1 LKEAKKKLE
10 DEIRTLDRELK
21 EEIPKALKTAAAM
34 GDLSENA
41 EYQAAKERQSFLQ
54 ARLFQLRD
62 RLATLSMVN
71 LSKIPTDKVSYGSKV
86 VLLDLDTD
94 KEVTYKLV
102 SSEESNVKEGLISTA
117 SPIGKSL
124 MGHEEGDEVEIRTP
138 GGVKNYEILRFTT
151 FHDDKK
157 SP

>member
-1 LKEAKKKLE
+1 MKEAKRKLE
-10 DEIRTLDRELK
+10 DELRKLGRELK
-21 EEIPKALKTAAAM
+21 EEIPRALKTAADM

-54 ARLFQLRD
+54 ARLAQLRE
-62 RLATLSMVN
+62 RLATLSMVD

-117 SPIGKSL
+117 SPIGQSL
-124 MGHEEGDEVEIRTP
+124 MGREEGDEVQIQTP
-138 GGVKNYEILRFTT
+138 GGIKNYEIVQFTT
-151 FHDDKK
+151 LHD
-157 SP
+157 S

>member
-1 LKEAKKKLE
+1 MKEAKKKLE

>member
-1 LKEAKKKLE
+1 MKEAKKKLE

-41 EYQAAKERQSFLQ
+41 EYEAAKERQSFLQ

-71 LSKIPTDKVSYGSKV
+71 LSKIPTDKISYGSKV

-117 SPIGKSL
+117 SPIGQSL
-124 MGHEEGDEVEIRTP
+124 MGHAEGDEVQIRTP
-138 GGVKNYEILRFTT
+138 GGVKNYEIVRFTT
-151 FHDDKK
+151 YHDA
-157 SP
+157 

>member
-10 DEIRTLDRELK
+10 DEIRKLGRELK
-21 EEIPKALKTAAAM
+21 EEIPKALKTAADM

-41 EYQAAKERQSFLQ
+41 EYQAAKERQSYLQ
-54 ARLFQLRD
+54 ARLAQLRE

-124 MGHEEGDEVEIRTP
+124 MGREEGDEVQIRTP
-138 GGVKNYEILRFTT
+138 GGIRNYEIVRFTT
-151 FHDDKK
+151 LHDA
-157 SP
+157 

>member
-1 LKEAKKKLE
+1 MKEAKKKLE

-62 RLATLSMVN
+62 RLATLSLVN

-151 FHDDKK
+151 FHDD
-157 SP
+157 

>member
-102 SSEESNVKEGLISTA
+102 SSEESNVKQGLISTA

>member
-1 LKEAKKKLE
+1 MKEAKKKLE

-124 MGHEEGDEVEIRTP
+124 MGHQEGDEVEIRTP

-151 FHDDKK
+151 FHDD
-157 SP
+157 

>member
-1 LKEAKKKLE
+1 MKEAKKKLE
-10 DEIRTLDRELK
+10 DEIRKLDRELK
-21 EEIPKALKTAAAM
+21 EEIPKALKTAADM

-54 ARLFQLRD
+54 ARLAQLRE

-117 SPIGKSL
+117 SPIGQSL
-124 MGHEEGDEVEIRTP
+124 MGREEGDEVQIRTP
-138 GGVKNYEILRFTT
+138 GGIKNYEIVQFTT
-151 FHDDKK
+151 LHDG
-157 SP
+157 

>member
-1 LKEAKKKLE
+1 MKEAKKKLE
-10 DEIRTLDRELK
+10 DEIRKLGRELK
-21 EEIPKALKTAAAM
+21 EEIPKALKTAADM

-54 ARLFQLRD
+54 ARLAQLRE
-62 RLATLSMVN
+62 RLSTLSMVN

-117 SPIGKSL
+117 SPIGQSL
-124 MGHEEGDEVEIRTP
+124 MGREEGDEVQIRTP
-138 GGVKNYEILRFTT
+138 GGVKNYEIVQFTT
-151 FHDDKK
+151 LHDV
-157 SP
+157 

>member
-1 LKEAKKKLE
+1 MKEAKKKLE
-10 DEIRTLDRELK
+10 EEIRKLGRELK
-21 EEIPKALKTAAAM
+21 AEIPKALKTAAAM

-41 EYQAAKERQSFLQ
+41 DYQAAKERQSFLQ
-54 ARLFQLRD
+54 VRLAQLGG
-62 RLATLSMVN
+62 RLATLSMVD

-117 SPIGKSL
+117 SPIGQSL
-124 MGHEEGDEVEIRTP
+124 MGREEGDEVQIRTP
-138 GGVKNYEILRFTT
+138 GGVKNYEIVQFTT
-151 FHDDKK
+151 LHDG
-157 SP
+157 

>member
-10 DEIRTLDRELK
+10 DEIRKLGRELK
-21 EEIPKALKTAAAM
+21 EEIPKALKTAADM

-54 ARLFQLRD
+54 ARLAQLRE
-62 RLATLSMVN
+62 RLSTLSMVN

-117 SPIGKSL
+117 SPIGQSL
-124 MGHEEGDEVEIRTP
+124 MGHEEGDEVQIRTP
-138 GGVKNYEILRFTT
+138 GGVKNYEIVQFTT
-151 FHDDKK
+151 LHDG
-157 SP
+157 

>member
-1 LKEAKKKLE
+1 MKEAKKKLE

-54 ARLFQLRD
+54 ARLAQLRE
-62 RLATLSMVN
+62 RLATLSLVN

-117 SPIGKSL
+117 SPIGQSTT
-124 MGHEEGDEVEIRTP
+124 EET
-138 GGVKNYEILRFTT
+138 N
-151 FHDDKK
+151 
-157 SP
+157 

>member
-1 LKEAKKKLE
+1 MKEAKKKLE
-10 DEIRTLDRELK
+10 NEIRKLGRELK
-21 EEIPKALKTAAAM
+21 AEIPKALKTAAAM

-41 EYQAAKERQSFLQ
+41 DYQAAKERQSFLQ
-54 ARLFQLRD
+54 V
-62 RLATLSMVN
+62 RLAQLGGRLAELSMVN

-117 SPIGKSL
+117 SPIGQSL
-124 MGHEEGDEVEIRTP
+124 MGREEGDEVQIRTP
-138 GGVKNYEILRFTT
+138 GGIKNYEIVQFTT
-151 FHDDKK
+151 LHDG
-157 SP
+157 

>member
-10 DEIRTLDRELK
+10 EEIRKLGRELK
-21 EEIPKALKTAAAM
+21 DEIPKALKTAAAM

-54 ARLFQLRD
+54 ARLAQLRE

-86 VLLDLDTD
+86 VLLDLDTN
-94 KEVTYKLV
+94 KKVTYKLV

-117 SPIGKSL
+117 SPIGQSL
-124 MGHEEGDEVEIRTP
+124 MGREEGDEVQIRTP
-138 GGVKNYEILRFTT
+138 GGVKNYEIVQFTT
-151 FHDDKK
+151 FHDG
-157 SP
+157 

>member
-1 LKEAKKKLE
+1 MKEAKKKLE

-54 ARLFQLRD
+54 ARLAQLRE

-71 LSKIPTDKVSYGSKV
+71 LSKIPTDKVSYGSTV

-138 GGVKNYEILRFTT
+138 GGVKNYEIVRFTT
-151 FHDDKK
+151 FHDG
-157 SP
+157 

>member
-1 LKEAKKKLE
+1 MKEAKKKLE
-10 DEIRTLDRELK
+10 NEIRKLGRELK
-21 EEIPKALKTAAAM
+21 AEIPKALKTAAAM

-41 EYQAAKERQSFLQ
+41 DYSAAKERQSFLQ
-54 ARLFQLRD
+54 VRLAQLRE

-117 SPIGKSL
+117 SPIGQSL
-124 MGHEEGDEVEIRTP
+124 MGREEGDEVQIRTP
-138 GGVKNYEILRFTT
+138 GGVKNYEIVQFTT
-151 FHDDKK
+151 LHDG
-157 SP
+157 

>member
-1 LKEAKKKLE
+1 MKEAKKKLE
-10 DEIRTLDRELK
+10 DEIRKLGRELK
-21 EEIPKALKTAAAM
+21 EEIPKALKTAADM

-41 EYQAAKERQSFLQ
+41 EYQAAKERQSYLQ
-54 ARLFQLRD
+54 ARLAQLRE

-71 LSKIPTDKVSYGSKV
+71 LSKVPTDRVSYGSKV

-124 MGHEEGDEVEIRTP
+124 MGREEGDEVEIRTP
-138 GGVKNYEILRFTT
+138 GGVKNYEIVRFTT
-151 FHDDKK
+151 FHDG
-157 SP
+157 

>member
-1 LKEAKKKLE
+1 MKEAKKKLE
-10 DEIRTLDRELK
+10 DEIRKLGRELK

-54 ARLFQLRD
+54 ARLAQLRE

-94 KEVTYKLV
+94 KEVIYKLV
-102 SSEESNVKEGLISTA
+102 SIEESNVKEGLISTA

-124 MGHEEGDEVEIRTP
+124 MGREEGDEVQIRTP
-138 GGVKNYEILRFTT
+138 GGVRNYEIVQFTT
-151 FHDDKK
+151 LHDV
-157 SP
+157 

>member
-1 LKEAKKKLE
+1 MKEAKKKLE
-10 DEIRTLDRELK
+10 DEIRKLGRELK

-54 ARLFQLRD
+54 ARLAQLRE

-94 KEVTYKLV
+94 KEVIYKLV
-102 SSEESNVKEGLISTA
+102 SIEESNVKKGLISTA

-124 MGHEEGDEVEIRTP
+124 MGREEGDEVQIRTP
-138 GGVKNYEILRFTT
+138 GGVRNYEIVQFTT
-151 FHDDKK
+151 LHDG
-157 SP
+157 

>member
-1 LKEAKKKLE
+1 MKEAKKKLE

-21 EEIPKALKTAAAM
+21 EEIPRALKTAAAM

-41 EYQAAKERQSFLQ
+41 EYQAAKEIQSFLQ

-62 RLATLSMVN
+62 RLATLSLVN
-71 LSKIPTDKVSYGSKV
+71 LSKIPTDKISYGSKV

-151 FHDDKK
+151 SHDA
-157 SP
+157 

>member
-1 LKEAKKKLE
+1 MKEAKKKLE
-10 DEIRTLDRELK
+10 NEIRKLGRELK
-21 EEIPKALKTAAAM
+21 AEIPKALKTAAAM

-41 EYQAAKERQSFLQ
+41 DYSAAKERQSFLQ
-54 ARLFQLRD
+54 VRLAQLRE

-117 SPIGKSL
+117 SPIGQSL
-124 MGHEEGDEVEIRTP
+124 MGREEGDEVQIRTP
-138 GGVKNYEILRFTT
+138 GGIKNYEIVQFTT
-151 FHDDKK
+151 LHDG
-157 SP
+157 

>member
-1 LKEAKKKLE
+1 MKEAKKKLE
-10 DEIRTLDRELK
+10 DEIRKLGRELK
-21 EEIPKALKTAAAM
+21 EEIPKALKTAADM

-41 EYQAAKERQSFLQ
+41 EYQAAKERQSYLQ
-54 ARLFQLRD
+54 ARLSQLRE

-124 MGHEEGDEVEIRTP
+124 MGREEGDEVQIQTP
-138 GGVKNYEILRFTT
+138 GGVKNYEIIQFTT
-151 FHDDKK
+151 LHDR
-157 SP
+157 

>member
-1 LKEAKKKLE
+1 LKEAKRKLE
-10 DEIRTLDRELK
+10 DELRKLGRELK
-21 EEIPKALKTAAAM
+21 EEIPRALKTAADM

-54 ARLFQLRD
+54 ARLAQLRE
-62 RLATLSMVN
+62 RLATLSMVD

-117 SPIGKSL
+117 SPIGQSL
-124 MGHEEGDEVEIRTP
+124 MGREEGDEVQIRTP
-138 GGVKNYEILRFTT
+138 GGIKNYEIVQFTT
-151 FHDDKK
+151 LHDA
-157 SP
+157 

>member
-1 LKEAKKKLE
+1 MKEAKRKLE
-10 DEIRTLDRELK
+10 DELRKLGRELK
-21 EEIPKALKTAAAM
+21 EEIPRALKTAADM

-54 ARLFQLRD
+54 ARLAQLRE
-62 RLATLSMVN
+62 RLATLSMVD

-117 SPIGKSL
+117 SPIGQSL
-124 MGHEEGDEVEIRTP
+124 MGREEGDEVQIRTP
-138 GGVKNYEILRFTT
+138 GGIKNYEIVQFTT
-151 FHDDKK
+151 LHDG
-157 SP
+157 

>member
-1 LKEAKKKLE
+1 MKEAKKKLE
-10 DEIRTLDRELK
+10 DEIRKLGRELK
-21 EEIPKALKTAAAM
+21 EEIPKALKTAADM

-54 ARLFQLRD
+54 ARLAQLRE

-117 SPIGKSL
+117 SPIGQSL
-124 MGHEEGDEVEIRTP
+124 MGREEGDEVQIRTP
-138 GGVKNYEILRFTT
+138 GGVKNYEIVQLTT
-151 FHDDKK
+151 LHDG
-157 SP
+157 

>member
-1 LKEAKKKLE
+1 MKEAKKKLE
-10 DEIRTLDRELK
+10 EEIRKLGRELK
-21 EEIPKALKTAAAM
+21 DEIPKALKTAAAM

-54 ARLFQLRD
+54 ARLAQLRE

-86 VLLDLDTD
+86 VLLDLDTN
-94 KEVTYKLV
+94 KKVTYKLV

-117 SPIGKSL
+117 SPIGQSL
-124 MGHEEGDEVEIRTP
+124 MGREEGDEVQIRTP
-138 GGVKNYEILRFTT
+138 GGVKNYEIVQFTT
-151 FHDDKK
+151 FHDG
-157 SP
+157 

>member
-1 LKEAKKKLE
+1 MKEAKKKLE
-10 DEIRTLDRELK
+10 EEIRKLGRELK
-21 EEIPKALKTAAAM
+21 DEIPKALKTAAAM

-54 ARLFQLRD
+54 ARLAQLRE

-86 VLLDLDTD
+86 VLLDLDTN
-94 KEVTYKLV
+94 KKVTYKLV

-117 SPIGKSL
+117 SPIGQSL
-124 MGHEEGDEVEIRTP
+124 MGREEGDEVQIRTP
-138 GGVKNYEILRFTT
+138 GGVKNYEIVQFTT
-151 FHDDKK
+151 LHDG
-157 SP
+157 

>member
-10 DEIRTLDRELK
+10 DEIRKLGRELK
-21 EEIPKALKTAAAM
+21 EEIPKALKTAADM

-41 EYQAAKERQSFLQ
+41 EYQAAKERQSYLQ
-54 ARLFQLRD
+54 ARLSQLRE

-94 KEVTYKLV
+94 KKVTYKLV

-124 MGHEEGDEVEIRTP
+124 MGREEGDEVQIRTP
-138 GGVKNYEILRFTT
+138 GGIKNYEIVQFTSL
-151 FHDDKK
+151 HDG
-157 SP
+157 

>member
-1 LKEAKKKLE
+1 MKEAKKKLE
-10 DEIRTLDRELK
+10 NEIRKLGRELK
-21 EEIPKALKTAAAM
+21 AEIPKALKTAAAM

-41 EYQAAKERQSFLQ
+41 DYQAAKERQSFLQ
-54 ARLFQLRD
+54 VRLAQLRE

-117 SPIGKSL
+117 SPIGQSL
-124 MGHEEGDEVEIRTP
+124 MGREEGDEVQIRTP
-138 GGVKNYEILRFTT
+138 GGIKNYEIVRFTT
-151 FHDDKK
+151 LHDG
-157 SP
+157 

>member
-1 LKEAKKKLE
+1 MKEAKKKLE
-10 DEIRTLDRELK
+10 DEMRKLGRELK
-21 EEIPKALKTAAAM
+21 EEIPKALKTAADM

-41 EYQAAKERQSFLQ
+41 EYQAAKERQSYLQ
-54 ARLFQLRD
+54 ARLAHLRE
-62 RLATLSMVN
+62 RLAKLSMIN
-71 LSKIPTDKVSYGSKV
+71 LSKVPTDKVSYGSKV

-124 MGHEEGDEVEIRTP
+124 MGRKEGDEVQIRTP
-138 GGVKNYEILRFTT
+138 GGLKNYEIVQLTT
-151 FHDDKK
+151 LHDA
-157 SP
+157 

>member
-1 LKEAKKKLE
+1 MKEAKKKLE

-54 ARLFQLRD
+54 ARLAQLRE
-62 RLATLSMVN
+62 RLATLSLVN

-117 SPIGKSL
+117 SPIGQSL
-124 MGHEEGDEVEIRTP
+124 MGHKEGDEVQIRTP
-138 GGVKNYEILRFTT
+138 GGVKNYEIVRFTT
-151 FHDDKK
+151 FHDD
-157 SP
+157 

>member
-1 LKEAKKKLE
+1 MKEAKKKLE

-54 ARLFQLRD
+54 ARLAQLRE
-62 RLATLSMVN
+62 RLATLSLVN

-117 SPIGKSL
+117 SPIGQSL
-124 MGHEEGDEVEIRTP
+124 MGREEGDEVQIRTP
-138 GGVKNYEILRFTT
+138 GGVKNYEIVRFTT
-151 FHDDKK
+151 FHDD
-157 SP
+157 